1 MTKYNT
7 LFKQQV
13 IEFDLQNGKNR
24 SITRR
29 YFQLASITL
38 KHWINQLIIVK
49 SIGYPYLVRS
59 KITYLNLNLT

>member
-24 SITRR
+24 LLTRR
-29 YFQLASITL
+29 YFQLASRTL
-38 KHWINQLIIVK
+38 RHWINQLIIIK
-49 SIGYPYLVRS
+49 SIGYPHLVRS